1 MVRPD
6 NGARHG
12 LFGSL
17 AAVAFVVAAAVI
29 PASGSPAGTPAAPP
43 GTGGQSAH
51 APAAQA
57 PAAAARA
64 GATAEAAATEAAG
77 GAAAAATE
85 AAGAAA
91 PRAILDRYC
100 VTCHNDRLRTG
111 GLSLDAAAVDA
122 AEPSRHAGIWEK
134 VIAKLRA
141 GAMPPPGRPRP
152 DAATYD
158 AVASRLEAD
167 IDRAAAARPD
177 PGRTSTVH
185 RLNRTEYRNA
195 IRDLLALDLD
205 VTPLLPGDETSD
217 TGFDNNADVLSIS
230 TAQLERYLS
239 AARTITR
246 LATGLPPAGPGFE
259 TFDVPL
265 LLLQDER
272 QSEDL
277 PLGSR
282 GGVAVPYH
290 FPVDGDYLIKIELRS
305 NWQDYILGMG
315 SAHLLDVR
323 IDGELVQRFT
333 VGGEDHGRPAPVTFT
348 IAERGDPEW
357 EAYLQTA
364 DERLEVRV
372 PVEAGPRTVGV
383 SFVRNVWEPEGIL
396 KPRQAGEVLSNDE
409 SYHGNAAVSAVA
421 IGGPYTVTGTGDTPS
436 RRAIFTCRPE
446 SAATPATTA
455 AAATA
460 SATGAATTA
469 PAATPATT
477 VPATVAVSA
486 ATAPPDTATA
496 AQAATASG
504 TTAVSGTAGAAPAS
518 PAVEAASART
528 AAADGERACA
538 TEIVSRLARLAY
550 RRPVTG
556 ADVDTLLAFFESGRA
571 GGGSF
576 DAGIQLALERMLVD
590 PDFLLRIE
598 RDPAGATPGAPY
610 RLRDVEVASRLSFF
624 LWGSI
629 PDEPLLDAAERGALT
644 DPAVL
649 EAQVHRMLADPR
661 ARSLVDDF
669 AIQWLHLRNLED
681 VTGDPVPFPDFDDNL
696 VEAFRQETTLFLA
709 SVLAEDRSVV
719 DLLDADYTFVNE
731 RLARHYGIPGI
742 YGSRFRRVTLPDR
755 EQRGGL
761 LGHGGLL
768 ALTSYP
774 TRTSP
779 VLRGKWLLDTI
790 LGAPPPSPPA
800 DVPALPERG
809 EGGRTTSVR
818 ERLERHRQAPACA
831 TCHASIDPP
840 GFALEQF
847 DGLGAWRSTDEFG
860 NPIDATATMPNGR
873 TVAGMAGLRA
883 LLLERPEQFAGTVTE
898 KLLSYALGRGLEHGD
913 KPTVRAIVRDAAADD
928 YRWSALIAG
937 IVKSPAF
944 LMRNAAME

>member
-1 MVRPD
+1 MVRAD
-6 NGARHG
+6 
-12 LFGSL
+12 
-17 AAVAFVVAAAVI
+17 
-29 PASGSPAGTPAAPP
+29 SGI
-43 GTGGQSAH
+43 
-51 APAAQA
+51 
-57 PAAAARA
+57 R
-64 GATAEAAATEAAG
+64 G
-77 GAAAAATE
+77 GAAALARTFVFVMAGGGVF
-85 AAGAAA
+85 AAGAPVATPSAA
-91 PRAILDRYC
+91 LGPGPEAHPGAGSQTPASAPAPPSVSPRAVLDRYC
-100 VTCHNDRLRTG
+100 VTCHNGRLRTG
-111 GLSLDAAAVDA
+111 GLSLAADEVDA
-122 AEPSRHAGIWEK
+122 ADPSRHADVWEQ
-134 VIAKLRA
+134 VIAKLRT

-152 DAATYD
+152 DEATYA
-158 AVASRLEAD
+158 AVASRLESD
-167 IDRAAAARPD
+167 IDRPAAARPD

-239 AARTITR
+239 AARTVTR

-282 GGVAVPYH
+282 GGVVVPYH
-290 FPVDGDYLIKIELRS
+290 FPVDGAYLIKIELRS

-315 SAHLLDVR
+315 SKHQLDVR
-323 IDGELVQRFT
+323 IDGELVKRFT
-333 VGGEDHGRPAPVTFT
+333 VGGQARGRPAPVTFT

-383 SFVRNVWEPEGIL
+383 SFVRNVREPEGIL

-409 SYHGNAAVSAVA
+409 AYHGNAAVSAVA
-421 IGGPYTVTGTGDTPS
+421 IGGPYTVIGPGDTPS

-446 SAATPATTA
+446 AGATP
-455 AAATA
+455 
-460 SATGAATTA
+460 GD
-469 PAATPATT
+469 PAT
-477 VPATVAVSA
+477 
-486 ATAPPDTATA
+486 D
-496 AQAATASG
+496 
-504 TTAVSGTAGAAPAS
+504 
-518 PAVEAASART
+518 E
-528 AAADGERACA
+528 ERACA

-550 RRPVTG
+550 RRPLSAT
-556 ADVDTLLAFFESGRA
+556 DVDTLLAFFDSGRES
-571 GGGSF
+571 GGSF

-598 RDPAGATPGAPY
+598 RDPAGAAPGLPY
-610 RLRDVEVASRLSFF
+610 RLGDVEIASRLSFF

-629 PDEPLLDAAERGALT
+629 PDEALLDAAERGMLT

-649 EAQVHRMLADPR
+649 EAEVRRMLADPR

-669 AIQWLHLRNLED
+669 AVQWLHLRNLED

-709 SVLAEDRSVV
+709 SALGEDHSVV

-742 YGSRFRRVTLPDR
+742 YGSRFRRVALPDR

-768 ALTSYP
+768 ALSSYP

-847 DGLGAWRSTDEFG
+847 DGLGAWRTTDEFG

-873 TVAGMAGLRA
+873 TVTGMAGLRA
-883 LLLERPEQFAGTVTE
+883 LLLERPDQFAATVTE
-898 KLLSYALGRGLEHGD
+898 KLLSYALGRGLEHTD
-913 KPTVRAIVRDAAADD
+913 KPTVRAIVRAAAARD
-928 YRWSALIAG
+928 YRWSALVTG
-937 IVKSPAF
+937 IVRSPAF
-944 LMRNAAME
+944 LMRNAAAGD

>member
-1 MVRPD
+1 MAGPD
-6 NGARHG
+6 SGARRGTRGFRREIPG
-12 LFGSL
+12 LLRPAVFVM
-17 AAVAFVVAAAVI
+17 AVAVILATGSAVETSSARLGREPR
-29 PASGSPAGTPAAPP
+29 PARPA
-43 GTGGQSAH
+43 
-51 APAAQA
+51 AAQA
-57 PAAAARA
+57 PAPAAQ
-64 GATAEAAATEAAG
+64 TASVT
-77 GAAAAATE
+77 
-85 AAGAAA
+85 
-91 PRAILDRYC
+91 PRAVLDRYC
-100 VTCHNDRLRTG
+100 ITCHNDRLRTG

-122 AEPSRHAGIWEK
+122 ADPSRHADVWER
-134 VIAKLRA
+134 VIGKLRT

-152 DAATYD
+152 DEATYD
-158 AVASRLEAD
+158 AMASRLEAD
-167 IDRAAAARPD
+167 IDRVAEANPD

-205 VTPLLPGDETSD
+205 VEPLLPGDETSD

-246 LATGLPPAGPGFE
+246 LATGLPPTGPGFE

-282 GGVAVPYH
+282 GGVAIPYH
-290 FPVDGDYLIKIELRS
+290 FPVDGDYLVKIELRS

-315 SAHLLDVR
+315 GAHLLDVR
-323 IDGELVQRFT
+323 IDGELVERLT
-333 VGGEDHGRPAPVTFT
+333 VGGAAPGRPAPVTFT

-357 EAYLQTA
+357 EAYLQSA

-372 PVEAGPRTVGV
+372 PVEAGPRMVGV

-409 SYHGNAAVSAVA
+409 VYHGNAAVSAVA
-421 IGGPYTVTGTGDTPS
+421 IGGPYTVTGPGDTPS
-436 RRAIFTCRPE
+436 RQAIFTCRPE
-446 SAATPATTA
+446 TA
-455 AAATA
+455 APEDERSCAA
-460 SATGAATTA
+460 
-469 PAATPATT
+469 
-477 VPATVAVSA
+477 
-486 ATAPPDTATA
+486 
-496 AQAATASG
+496 
-504 TTAVSGTAGAAPAS
+504 
-518 PAVEAASART
+518 
-528 AAADGERACA
+528 
-538 TEIVSRLARLAY
+538 EIVSRLARRAY
-550 RRPVTG
+550 RRPVTPE
-556 ADVDTLLAFFESGRA
+556 DVDTLLGFFHSGRED
-571 GGGSF
+571 GGSF
-576 DAGIQLALERMLVD
+576 DAGVQLALERMLVD

-598 RDPAGATPGAPY
+598 RDPAGAAAGAPY
-610 RLRDVEVASRLSFF
+610 RLSDVEVASRLSFF

-629 PDEPLLDAAERGALT
+629 PDEPLLDAAEQGTLT
-644 DPAVL
+644 EPAVL
-649 EAQVHRMLADPR
+649 EAQVRRMLADPR

-669 AIQWLHLRNLED
+669 AMQWLHLRNLED

-709 SVLAEDRSVV
+709 STLREDRSVL

-731 RLARHYGIPGI
+731 RLARHYGIPGV
-742 YGSRFRRVTLPDR
+742 YGSRFRRVALPDR

-800 DVPALPERG
+800 DVPALPEGG

-847 DGLGAWRSTDEFG
+847 DGLGAWRTADEFG
-860 NPIDATATMPNGR
+860 NPIDATATMPDGR
-873 TVAGMAGLRA
+873 AVAGMAGLRA
-883 LLLERPEQFAGTVTE
+883 LLLERPGQFAGTVTE
-898 KLLSYALGRGLEHGD
+898 KLLSYALGRGLAHAD
-913 KPTVRAIVRDAAADD
+913 KPTVRAVVRDAAAAD
-928 YRWSALIAG
+928 YRWSALIVG
-937 IVKSPAF
+937 IAKSPAF
-944 LMRNAAME
+944 LKRNAGS

>member
-1 MVRPD
+1 M
-6 NGARHG
+6 ARRQGDSRCGTVG
-12 LFGSL
+12 LSR
-17 AAVAFVVAAAVI
+17 AAVFVTAGAVI
-29 PASGSPAGTPAAPP
+29 LATGLPVETSSALGPATERRHTA
-43 GTGGQSAH
+43 
-51 APAAQA
+51 AAQA
-57 PAAAARA
+57 PAPVQAP
-64 GATAEAAATEAAG
+64 GATS
-77 GAAAAATE
+77 
-85 AAGAAA
+85 
-91 PRAILDRYC
+91 PRAVIDRYC

-111 GLSLDAAAVDA
+111 GLTLDANSVDA
-122 AEPSRHAGIWEK
+122 SDPSRAADVWER

-158 AVASRLEAD
+158 AVASRLESE
-167 IDRAAAARPD
+167 IDRAAAANPD

-205 VTPLLPGDETSD
+205 VAPLLPGDETSD

-246 LATGLPPAGPGFE
+246 LATGLPPTGPGFE

-272 QSEDL
+272 QDEDL

-282 GGVAVPYH
+282 GGVAIPYH
-290 FPVDGDYLIKIELRS
+290 FPVDGEYLIKVELRT

-315 SAHLLDVR
+315 TAHQLDVR
-323 IDGELVQRFT
+323 IDGELVKRFT
-333 VGGEDHGRPAPVTFT
+333 VGGEARGRPAPVTFT
-348 IAERGDPEW
+348 IAEPGDPEW
-357 EAYLQTA
+357 EAYLHEA
-364 DERLEVRV
+364 DDRLEARV
-372 PVEAGPRTVGV
+372 TVEAGPRTVGV

-409 SYHGNAAVSAVA
+409 AYHGNAAVSAVG
-421 IGGPYTVTGTGDTPS
+421 IGGPYAVTGPGDTPS
-436 RRAIFTCRPE
+436 RRAVFTCRPE
-446 SAATPATTA
+446 TA
-455 AAATA
+455 AP
-460 SATGAATTA
+460 G
-469 PAATPATT
+469 
-477 VPATVAVSA
+477 
-486 ATAPPDTATA
+486 D
-496 AQAATASG
+496 
-504 TTAVSGTAGAAPAS
+504 
-518 PAVEAASART
+518 ERT
-528 AAADGERACA
+528 CA
-538 TEIVSRLARLAY
+538 TEIVSRLARRAY
-550 RRPVTG
+550 RRPVTA
-556 ADVDTLLAFFESGRA
+556 ADVDTLLGFFESGRES
-571 GGGSF
+571 GGSF
-576 DAGIQLALERMLVD
+576 DAGIQLALERILVD

-598 RDPAGATPGAPY
+598 RDPAGAEPGAPY
-610 RLRDVEVASRLSFF
+610 RLSDVEVASRLSFF

-629 PDEPLLDAAERGALT
+629 PDEPLLDAAEQGALLE
-644 DPAVL
+644 PAVL
-649 EAQVHRMLADPR
+649 EAQVRRMLADPR

-669 AIQWLHLRNLED
+669 AVQWLHLRNLED

-709 SVLAEDRSVV
+709 SSLREDRSVL

-731 RLARHYGIPGI
+731 RLARHYGIPGV
-742 YGSRFRRVTLPDR
+742 YGSRFRRVALPDR

-809 EGGRTTSVR
+809 ERGRTTSVR
-818 ERLERHRQAPACA
+818 DRLERHRQAPACA

-847 DGLGAWRSTDEFG
+847 DGLGAWRTTDEFG
-860 NPIDATATMPNGR
+860 NPIDASATMPDGR
-873 TVAGMAGLRA
+873 KVEGMAGLRA
-883 LLLERPEQFAGTVTE
+883 LLLERPERFAGTVTG
-898 KLLSYALGRGLEHGD
+898 KLLSYGLGRGLEHVD
-913 KPTVRAIVRDAAADD
+913 QPTVRAIVRDAAADD

-944 LMRNAAME
+944 LMRNAAPGG

>member
-1 MVRPD
+1 MVRRQSSFRR
-6 NGARHG
+6 GATG
-12 LFGSL
+12 LAGAVVFLMTGGAVL
-17 AAVAFVVAAAVI
+17 AT
-29 PASGSPAGTPAAPP
+29 GSPVETSSARP
-43 GTGGQSAH
+43 GHGPSP
-51 APAAQA
+51 APAATQVPVA
-57 PAAAARA
+57 V
-64 GATAEAAATEAAG
+64 AEAAPVT
-77 GAAAAATE
+77 
-85 AAGAAA
+85 
-91 PRAILDRYC
+91 PRAVLDRYC
-100 VTCHNDRLRTG
+100 ITCHNDRLRTG
-111 GLSLDAAAVDA
+111 GLTLDAASVDA
-122 AEPSRHAGIWEK
+122 ADPSRHADVWEK
-134 VIAKLRA
+134 VIAKLRT

-158 AVASRLEAD
+158 AVASRLESD
-167 IDRAAAARPD
+167 IDRAAAANPD

-246 LATGLPPAGPGFE
+246 LATGLPPTGPGFE

-272 QSEDL
+272 QSEDM

-323 IDGELVQRFT
+323 IDGELVERLT
-333 VGGEDHGRPAPVTFT
+333 VGGEAPGRPAPVTFT

-372 PVEAGPRTVGV
+372 PVEAGPRTVSV
-383 SFVRNVWEPEGIL
+383 SFVRNVREPEGIL

-409 SYHGNAAVSAVA
+409 AYNGYAAVGAVA
-421 IGGPYTVTGTGDTPS
+421 IGGPYAVTGIGDTPS
-436 RRAIFTCRPE
+436 RRAIFSCRPE
-446 SAATPATTA
+446 TA
-455 AAATA
+455 A
-460 SATGAATTA
+460 
-469 PAATPATT
+469 PE
-477 VPATVAVSA
+477 
-486 ATAPPDTATA
+486 D
-496 AQAATASG
+496 
-504 TTAVSGTAGAAPAS
+504 
-518 PAVEAASART
+518 ERT
-528 AAADGERACA
+528 CA
-538 TEIVSRLARLAY
+538 TDIVSRLARRAY
-550 RRPVTG
+550 RRPVTRE
-556 ADVDTLLAFFESGRA
+556 DVDTLLGFFDRGRED
-571 GGGSF
+571 GGSF

-590 PDFLLRIE
+590 PDFLLRIQ
-598 RDPAGATPGAPY
+598 RDPSGAAPGEPY

-629 PDEPLLDAAERGALT
+629 PDGPLLDAAEQGALT

-649 EAQVHRMLADPR
+649 DAQVRRMLADPR

-669 AIQWLHLRNLED
+669 AVQWLHLRNLED

-696 VEAFRQETTLFLA
+696 VEAFRQETTLFIA
-709 SVLAEDRSVV
+709 STVREDRSVL

-742 YGSRFRRVTLPDR
+742 YGSRFRRVALPDR
-755 EQRGGL
+755 QQRGGL

-847 DGLGAWRSTDEFG
+847 DGLGAWRTTDEFG

-873 TVAGMAGLRA
+873 SVAGMAGLRA
-883 LLLERPEQFAGTVTE
+883 LLLERPAQFAGTVTE
-898 KLLSYALGRGLEHGD
+898 KLLSYALGRGLEHVD
-913 KPTVRAIVRDAAADD
+913 KPTVRAVVRDAAADD

-937 IVKSPAF
+937 IVRSPAF
-944 LMRNAAME
+944 LMRNAAVD

>member
-1 MVRPD
+1 MVPADSGVRG
-6 NGARHG
+6 GAA
-12 LFGSL
+12 GSARAL
-17 AAVAFVVAAAVI
+17 VFVMTAGSALVAVA
-29 PASGSPAGTPAAPP
+29 AGATPAVELGP
-43 GTGGQSAH
+43 GPEARPR
-51 APAAQA
+51 AAAQA
-57 PAAAARA
+57 PTPAPAQETAAV
-64 GATAEAAATEAAG
+64 
-77 GAAAAATE
+77 
-85 AAGAAA
+85 A
-91 PRAILDRYC
+91 PRAVLDRYC

-111 GLSLDAAAVDA
+111 GLSLDTGAVDA
-122 AEPSRHAGIWEK
+122 ADPSRHADVWEK
-134 VIAKLRA
+134 VIAKLRT
-141 GAMPPPGRPRP
+141 GAMPPPGRSRP
-152 DAATYD
+152 DEATYD
-158 AVASRLEAD
+158 AVASGLEAD
-167 IDRAAAARPD
+167 IDRAAAAGPD

-195 IRDLLALDLD
+195 IRDLFALDLD

-246 LATGLPPAGPGFE
+246 LATGLAPTGPGFE

-272 QSEDL
+272 QNEDL

-290 FPVDGDYLIKIELRS
+290 FPVDGDYLIKIELRA

-323 IDGELVQRFT
+323 IDGELMKRFT
-333 VGGEDHGRPAPVTFT
+333 VGGEDRGRPAPVTFT

-357 EAYLQTA
+357 ETYLQAA

-372 PVEAGPRTVGV
+372 PVEAGPRTVGI

-409 SYHGNAAVSAVA
+409 AYHGNAAVSAVA
-421 IGGPYTVTGTGDTPS
+421 IGGPYTVTGPGDTPS
-436 RRAIFTCRPE
+436 RRAIFTCRPQP
-446 SAATPATTA
+446 AAAPGTAANEAVAAQGTATTA
-455 AAATA
+455 
-460 SATGAATTA
+460 
-469 PAATPATT
+469 
-477 VPATVAVSA
+477 
-486 ATAPPDTATA
+486 
-496 AQAATASG
+496 
-504 TTAVSGTAGAAPAS
+504 
-518 PAVEAASART
+518 E
-528 AAADGERACA
+528 ERACA

-550 RRPVTG
+550 RRPVT
-556 ADVDTLLAFFESGRA
+556 ADDVDTLLGFFESGRE
-571 GGGSF
+571 GGGDF
-576 DAGIQLALERMLVD
+576 TAGIQLALERMLVD

-598 RDPAGATPGAPY
+598 RDPAGAAPGAPY
-610 RLRDVEVASRLSFF
+610 RLSDVEVASRLSFF

-629 PDEPLLDAAERGALT
+629 PDEPLLDVAERGTLAEPT
-644 DPAVL
+644 VL
-649 EAQVHRMLADPR
+649 EAQVRRMLADPR
-661 ARSLVDDF
+661 ARSLVGDF
-669 AIQWLHLRNLED
+669 AAQWLHLRNLED

-709 SVLAEDRSVV
+709 SALAEDRSVV

-731 RLARHYGIPGI
+731 RLARHYGIPDV
-742 YGSRFRRVTLPDR
+742 YGSRFRRVALPDR

-809 EGGRTTSVR
+809 EGGRTTTVR

-847 DGLGAWRSTDEFG
+847 DGLGVWRTADEFG

-873 TVAGMAGLRA
+873 SVTGMAGLRA

-898 KLLSYALGRGLEHGD
+898 KLLSYALGRGLEHTD
-913 KPTVRAIVRDAAADD
+913 KPTVRAVVRNAAADD

-944 LMRNAAME
+944 LMRNAATE

>member
-1 MVRPD
+1 MGQPD
-6 NGARHG
+6 SGFRRGASG
-12 LFGSL
+12 LSV
-17 AAVAFVVAAAVI
+17 AAVFVMAGAVVLATGAAVETVRARPGPEPRSAR
-29 PASGSPAGTPAAPP
+29 PA
-43 GTGGQSAH
+43 
-51 APAAQA
+51 AAQA
-57 PAAAARA
+57 PAPA
-64 GATAEAAATEAAG
+64 AEAASV
-77 GAAAAATE
+77 
-85 AAGAAA
+85 A
-91 PRAILDRYC
+91 PRAVLDRYC
-100 VTCHNDRLRTG
+100 ITCHNDRLRTG
-111 GLSLDAAAVDA
+111 GLSLDAASVDA
-122 AEPSRHAGIWEK
+122 ADPSRHADVWER
-134 VIAKLRA
+134 VIAKLRT

-152 DAATYD
+152 DETTYD
-158 AVASRLEAD
+158 AVAGGLEAD
-167 IDRAAAARPD
+167 IDRAAAANPD

-246 LATGLPPAGPGFE
+246 LATGLPPTGPGFE

-272 QSEDL
+272 QSEEL

-323 IDGELVQRFT
+323 IDGELVERLT
-333 VGGEDHGRPAPVTFT
+333 VGGEAPGRPAPVTFT
-348 IAERGDPEW
+348 IAERGDPAW
-357 EAYLQTA
+357 EAYLQSA

-372 PVEAGPRTVGV
+372 PVAAGPRTVGV

-409 SYHGNAAVSAVA
+409 AYNGNAAVSAVA
-421 IGGPYTVTGTGDTPS
+421 IGGPYAVTGPGDTPS
-436 RRAIFTCRPE
+436 RRAIFTCRP
-446 SAATPATTA
+446 
-455 AAATA
+455 
-460 SATGAATTA
+460 
-469 PAATPATT
+469 
-477 VPATVAVSA
+477 
-486 ATAPPDTATA
+486 
-496 AQAATASG
+496 
-504 TTAVSGTAGAAPAS
+504 AGAAP
-518 PAVEAASART
+518 E
-528 AAADGERACA
+528 DQRACA
-538 TEIVSRLARLAY
+538 ADIVSRLARRAY
-550 RRPVTG
+550 RRPVTP
-556 ADVDTLLAFFESGRA
+556 DDLDTLLDFFDRGRED
-571 GGGSF
+571 GGSF
-576 DAGIQLALERMLVD
+576 DAGVQLALERMLVD
-590 PDFLLRIE
+590 PDFLLRME
-598 RDPAGATPGAPY
+598 RDPAGVVPGEPY
-610 RLRDVEVASRLSFF
+610 RLSDVEVASRLSFF

-629 PDEPLLDAAERGALT
+629 PDDALLDAAEQGTLT
-644 DPAVL
+644 EPAVL
-649 EAQVHRMLADPR
+649 EAQVRRMLADPR

-669 AIQWLHLRNLED
+669 AMQWLHLRNLED

-709 SVLAEDRSVV
+709 STLRADRSVL

-847 DGLGAWRSTDEFG
+847 DGLGAWRTTDEFG
-860 NPIDATATMPNGR
+860 NPIDAAATMPNGR

-883 LLLERPEQFAGTVTE
+883 LLLERPERFAGTVTE
-898 KLLSYALGRGLEHGD
+898 KLLSYALGRGLEHVD
-913 KPTVRAIVRDAAADD
+913 MPTVRAVVRDAAADD

-944 LMRNAAME
+944 LMRNAAMGD

>member
-1 MVRPD
+1 MVRRQD
-6 NGARHG
+6 GGRRRMCR
-12 LFGSL
+12 L
-17 AAVAFVVAAAVI
+17 
-29 PASGSPAGTPAAPP
+29 ASGAVL
-43 GTGGQSAH
+43 TGAVCVIVL
-51 APAAQA
+51 
-57 PAAAARA
+57 
-64 GATAEAAATEAAG
+64 
-77 GAAAAATE
+77 
-85 AAGAAA
+85 AGAAVETA
-91 PRAILDRYC
+91 SAQTPAGPSPRALLDRYC
-100 VTCHNDRLRTG
+100 VTCHNDRLQTG
-111 GLSLDAAAVDA
+111 GLTLDGTSVDA
-122 AEPSRHAGIWEK
+122 DDPSRHPEVWER
-134 VIAKLRA
+134 VIGKLRT

-158 AVASRLEAD
+158 AVASHLETT
-167 IDRAAAARPD
+167 IDRAAAANPD

-246 LATGLPPAGPGFE
+246 LATGLPPTGPGFE

-272 QSEDL
+272 QSENL

-282 GGVAVPYH
+282 GGVAIPYH
-290 FPVDGDYLIKIELRS
+290 FPVDGEYLIKIELRT

-315 SAHLLDVR
+315 SAHQLDVR
-323 IDGELVQRFT
+323 IDGELVKRFT
-333 VGGEDHGRPAPVTFT
+333 VGGEARGRPAPVTFT
-348 IAERGDPEW
+348 IAEPGDPEW
-357 EAYLQTA
+357 ETYLLTA
-364 DERLEVRV
+364 DEQLEVRV

-396 KPRQAGEVLSNDE
+396 KPRQAGELLSNDE
-409 SYHGNAAVSAVA
+409 VYHGNAAVSAVA
-421 IGGPYTVTGTGDTPS
+421 IGGPYAMTGAGDTPS
-436 RRAIFTCRPE
+436 RQVIFTCQPE
-446 SAATPATTA
+446 TA
-455 AAATA
+455 AA
-460 SATGAATTA
+460 G
-469 PAATPATT
+469 
-477 VPATVAVSA
+477 
-486 ATAPPDTATA
+486 D
-496 AQAATASG
+496 
-504 TTAVSGTAGAAPAS
+504 
-518 PAVEAASART
+518 ERT
-528 AAADGERACA
+528 CA
-538 TEIVSRLARLAY
+538 TEIVSRLARRAY
-550 RRPVTG
+550 RRPVTQE
-556 ADVDTLLAFFESGRA
+556 DIETLLGFFDSGRET
-571 GGGSF
+571 GGTF

-610 RLRDVEVASRLSFF
+610 PLTAEEVASRLAFF
-624 LWGSI
+624 LWASI
-629 PDEPLLDAAERGALT
+629 PDDALLDAVEGGTLT
-644 DPAVL
+644 EPAVL
-649 EAQVHRMLADPR
+649 EAQVRRMLADPR
-661 ARSLVDDF
+661 SGSLVDDF
-669 AIQWLHLRNLED
+669 ATQWLHLRNLED
-681 VTGDPVPFPDFDDNL
+681 VKGDPVPFPDFDDNL
-696 VEAFRQETTLFLA
+696 VEAFRQETRLFLA
-709 SVLAEDRSVV
+709 SNLGEDRSVL
-719 DLLDADYTFVNE
+719 DLLDADYTFVDE
-731 RLARHYGIPGI
+731 RLARHYGIPGV

-809 EGGRTTSVR
+809 EGGHTTSVR

-847 DGLGAWRSTDEFG
+847 DGLGVWRTQDEFG
-860 NPIDATATMPNGR
+860 NPIDANATMPNGR
-873 TVAGMAGLRA
+873 TVAGMSGLRA

-913 KPTVRAIVRDAAADD
+913 KPTVRAIVRAAEPDD

-937 IVKSPAF
+937 IAKSPAF
-944 LMRNAAME
+944 LMRNAAEAD

>member
-1 MVRPD
+1 MVRPHS
-6 NGARHG
+6 GTRRRA
-12 LFGSL
+12 LGSL
-17 AAVAFVVAAAVI
+17 MAAAFVMAGAAI
-29 PASGSPAGTPAAPP
+29 PASASPGETLSARPAAGRQPARPP
-43 GTGGQSAH
+43 AV
-51 APAAQA
+51 QA
-57 PAAAARA
+57 PAYTA
-64 GATAEAAATEAAG
+64 GIAPRGQTG
-77 GAAAAATE
+77 GAAAAT
-85 AAGAAA
+85 

-100 VTCHNDRLRTG
+100 ITCHNERLRTG
-111 GLSLDAAAVDA
+111 GLNLEAGAVDA
-122 AEPSRHAGIWEK
+122 ADPSRHADVWEK
-134 VIAKLRA
+134 VIVKLRT

-152 DAATYD
+152 EEATYD
-158 AVASRLEAD
+158 TVASRLEAD
-167 IDRAAAARPD
+167 IDRAAAANPN
-177 PGRTSTVH
+177 PGRTSAVH

-246 LATGLPPAGPGFE
+246 MATGLTPTGPGFE

-282 GGVAVPYH
+282 GGVAVPFH
-290 FPVDGDYLIKIELRS
+290 FPVDGDYLIKIELRA

-315 SAHLLDVR
+315 SAHQLDVR
-323 IDGELVQRFT
+323 IDGRLVKRFT
-333 VGGEDHGRPAPVTFT
+333 VGGEDRGRPAPVTFT
-348 IAERGDPEW
+348 IAERGAPEW

-383 SFVRNVWEPEGIL
+383 SFVRNMWEPEGIL

-421 IGGPYTVTGTGDTPS
+421 IGGPYTVTGPGDTPS

-446 SAATPATTA
+446 AEAGAPGAVVAAAETTVDAGPAAVKEAAAPGTATPGTA
-455 AAATA
+455 AVP
-460 SATGAATTA
+460 GAAA
-469 PAATPATT
+469 
-477 VPATVAVSA
+477 VPG
-486 ATAPPDTATA
+486 TA
-496 AQAATASG
+496 A
-504 TTAVSGTAGAAPAS
+504 
-518 PAVEAASART
+518 
-528 AAADGERACA
+528 GEQACA
-538 TEIVSRLARLAY
+538 TEIVSRLARRAY
-550 RRPVTG
+550 RRPLTPG
-556 ADVDTLLAFFESGRA
+556 DMDTLLGFFESGRES
-571 GGGSF
+571 GGGF

-598 RDPAGATPGAPY
+598 RDPAGAAPGAPY
-610 RLRDVEVASRLSFF
+610 RLSDVEVASRLSFF

-629 PDEPLLDAAERGALT
+629 PDQPLLDAAERGELT

-649 EAQVHRMLADPR
+649 EAEVRRMLADSR

-669 AIQWLHLRNLED
+669 AVQWLHLRNLED

-709 SVLAEDRSVV
+709 SALREDRSVA

-731 RLARHYGIPGI
+731 RLANHYGIPGI

-755 EQRGGL
+755 QQRGGL

-847 DGLGAWRSTDEFG
+847 DGLGAWRTADEFG

-883 LLLERPEQFAGTVTE
+883 LLLERPERFAGTVTE
-898 KLLSYALGRGLEHGD
+898 KLLAYALGRGLEHSD
-913 KPTVRAIVRDAAADD
+913 APTVRAVVRDAAADD
-928 YRWSALIAG
+928 YRWSALIGG

-944 LMRNAAME
+944 LMRNTAVPDRAQ

>member
-1 MVRPD
+1 MVRRQSGSRR
-6 NGARHG
+6 GAAG
-12 LFGSL
+12 LARAVVFLVAGGVMLATGSAVQTSSVRL
-17 AAVAFVVAAAVI
+17 GPGPEQQLPAAV
-29 PASGSPAGTPAAPP
+29 
-43 GTGGQSAH
+43 
-51 APAAQA
+51 QA
-57 PAAAARA
+57 PAS
-64 GATAEAAATEAAG
+64 ATEPVSV
-77 GAAAAATE
+77 
-85 AAGAAA
+85 A
-91 PRAILDRYC
+91 PRAVLDRYC
-100 VTCHNDRLRTG
+100 ITCHNDRLRTG
-111 GLSLDAAAVDA
+111 GLSLDAASVDA
-122 AEPSRHAGIWEK
+122 ADPSRHADVWER
-134 VIAKLRA
+134 VIGKLRT

-152 DAATYD
+152 EQATYD
-158 AVASRLEAD
+158 AVASRLETD
-167 IDRAAAARPD
+167 IDRAAAANPD

-246 LATGLPPAGPGFE
+246 LATGLPPTGPGFE

-282 GGVAVPYH
+282 GGMAVSYH

-323 IDGELVQRFT
+323 IDGELVRRFT
-333 VGGEDHGRPAPVTFT
+333 VGGEAPGRPAPVTFT

-357 EAYLQTA
+357 EAYLQSA

-409 SYHGNAAVSAVA
+409 VYNGNAAVSAVA
-421 IGGPYTVTGTGDTPS
+421 VGGPYAVTGPGDTPS
-436 RRAIFTCRPE
+436 RRAIFTCRPD
-446 SAATPATTA
+446 
-455 AAATA
+455 
-460 SATGAATTA
+460 
-469 PAATPATT
+469 
-477 VPATVAVSA
+477 V
-486 ATAPPDTATA
+486 
-496 AQAATASG
+496 
-504 TTAVSGTAGAAPAS
+504 AAP
-518 PAVEAASART
+518 E
-528 AAADGERACA
+528 DERVCA
-538 TEIVSRLARLAY
+538 TEIVSRLARRAY
-550 RRPVTG
+550 RRPVTPD
-556 ADVDTLLAFFESGRA
+556 DVDTLLGFFESGRES
-571 GGGSF
+571 GGSF
-576 DAGIQLALERMLVD
+576 DSGIQLALERMLVD

-598 RDPAGATPGAPY
+598 RDPAGAAPGAPY
-610 RLRDVEVASRLSFF
+610 RLSDVEVAARLAFF

-629 PDEPLLDAAERGALT
+629 PDEPLLDAAEQGTLT
-644 DPAVL
+644 EPAVL
-649 EAQVHRMLADPR
+649 EAQVRRMLADPR

-669 AIQWLHLRNLED
+669 AMQWLHLRNLED

-709 SVLAEDRSVV
+709 STLRGDRSVL

-731 RLARHYGIPGI
+731 RLARHYGIPGV

-800 DVPALPERG
+800 DVPALPEGG

-847 DGLGAWRSTDEFG
+847 DGLGAWRTADEFG
-860 NPIDATATMPNGR
+860 NPIDATATMPDGR
-873 TVAGMAGLRA
+873 AVAGMAGLRA
-883 LLLERPEQFAGTVTE
+883 LLLERPERFAGTVTE
-898 KLLSYALGRGLEHGD
+898 KLLSYALGRGLEHAD
-913 KPTVRAIVRDAAADD
+913 KPTVRAVVRDAAVDD

-944 LMRNAAME
+944 LMRNAGS

>member
-1 MVRPD
+1 MVRRHSGGQRRSAGWTGVAVLLPVV
-6 NGARHG
+6 GAIV
-12 LFGSL
+12 L
-17 AAVAFVVAAAVI
+17 A
-29 PASGSPAGTPAAPP
+29 GSPVETSSARPLPGPEPQPAVSVQASAP
-43 GTGGQSAH
+43 
-51 APAAQA
+51 
-57 PAAAARA
+57 
-64 GATAEAAATEAAG
+64 ATEAVSV
-77 GAAAAATE
+77 
-85 AAGAAA
+85 A
-91 PRAILDRYC
+91 PRAVLDRYC
-100 VTCHNDRLRTG
+100 ITCHNDRLRTG
-111 GLSLDAAAVDA
+111 GLSLDAASVDA
-122 AEPSRHAGIWEK
+122 ADPSRHADVFER
-134 VIAKLRA
+134 VIQKLRT

-152 DAATYD
+152 DEATYD

-167 IDRAAAARPD
+167 IDRVAAANPD

-246 LATGLPPAGPGFE
+246 LATGSTPTGPGFE

-272 QSEDL
+272 QSEAM

-323 IDGELVQRFT
+323 IDGELVERLT
-333 VGGEDHGRPAPVTFT
+333 VGGDAPGRPAPVTFT

-357 EAYLQTA
+357 EAYLQSA

-372 PVEAGPRTVGV
+372 PVEAGPRTVSV
-383 SFVRNVWEPEGIL
+383 SFVRNLWEPEGIL

-409 SYHGNAAVSAVA
+409 VYHGNAAVSAVA
-421 IGGPYTVTGTGDTPS
+421 IGGPYAVTGPGDTPS
-436 RRAIFTCRPE
+436 RQAIFTCRPE
-446 SAATPATTA
+446 T
-455 AAATA
+455 
-460 SATGAATTA
+460 
-469 PAATPATT
+469 
-477 VPATVAVSA
+477 
-486 ATAPPDTATA
+486 
-496 AQAATASG
+496 
-504 TTAVSGTAGAAPAS
+504 AAPA
-518 PAVEAASART
+518 
-528 AAADGERACA
+528 DERVCA
-538 TEIVSRLARLAY
+538 TEIVSRLARRAY
-550 RRPVTG
+550 RRPVTP
-556 ADVDTLLAFFESGRA
+556 DDLDTLLGFFDSGRRD
-571 GGGSF
+571 GGSF

-590 PDFLLRIE
+590 PDFLLRME
-598 RDPAGATPGAPY
+598 RDPAGAAPGEPY
-610 RLRDVEVASRLSFF
+610 RLSDEEVASRLSFF

-629 PDEPLLDAAERGALT
+629 PDEPLLDAAERGGLT
-644 DPAVL
+644 DPAEL
-649 EAQVHRMLADPR
+649 EAQVRRMLADPR
-661 ARSLVDDF
+661 AGSLIDDF
-669 AIQWLHLRNLED
+669 AVQWLHLRNLED

-696 VEAFRQETTLFLA
+696 VEAFRHETTLFLA
-709 SVLAEDRSVV
+709 STLREDRSVL

-742 YGSRFRRVTLPDR
+742 YGSRFRRVALPDR

-790 LGAPPPSPPA
+790 LAAPPPSPPA
-800 DVPALPERG
+800 DVPALPEGG

-847 DGLGAWRSTDEFG
+847 DGLGAWRTADEFG

-883 LLLERPEQFAGTVTE
+883 LLLERPEQFAGTVAE
-898 KLLSYALGRGLEHGD
+898 KLLSYALGRGLEHVD
-913 KPTVRAIVRDAAADD
+913 RPTVRAVVRDAAADD

-944 LMRNAAME
+944 LMRNAAPAD